1 MITVHYF
8 AGVRELTGTR
18 EEKFSFSGN
27 TVGQLKEQLIEKYP
41 GMAESSVQ
49 VALNEEYALPDDV
62 LSEGDIV
69 ALIPPVSGG

>member
-8 AGVRELTGTR
+8 AGIREMTGTAH
-18 EEKFSFSGN
+18 ESLPFSGR
-27 TVGQLKEQLIEKYP
+27 TLAQLQEMLAEKYP
-41 GMAESSVQ
+41 AMRGSTVQ
-49 VALNEEYALPDDV
+49 FAVNEEYALADEV